1 MTTNNQQDDKMRMA
15 FERAKKGIEM
25 PVYTTE
31 YNPFIKTS
39 IDCETYALGWFIH
52 GYQAALASRAQPD
65 LISVIRT
72 LGEGF
77 TKIADEGFYGEMNTS
92 AQLVIIL
99 DEHKDLADAMVALAA
114 PFLEDTK

>member
-1 MTTNNQQDDKMRMA
+1 MTTNNQQDGKMRAA

-72 LGEGF
+72 LAKTLEMAKQTINGREHTGF
-77 TKIADEGFYGEMNTS
+77 IDKALS
-92 AQLVIIL
+92 LV
-99 DEHKDLADAMVALAA
+99 A